1 MMRLRLTHIRTMEQ
15 QLSRNNHY
23 VPVWYQRQFFAPG
36 ASKLYR
42 LDKSPEVLSF
52 PGGRTVVKDVAQLS
66 PQKCFCTL
74 DLYTTLFGTQ
84 PNDEIEKY
92 LFGSIDRLGAT
103 AVRAFSDGRHE
114 EIHPAF
120 QDFFAY
126 LDAQKLR
133 TPKGLDW
140 IKSRYPSLTQVDLM
154 VEMQGLRT
162 MHCTMWT
169 EGVREIVSAEH
180 SDVKFIVSDHP
191 VTIFNAACPPDSA
204 SCSYPDDPSIEQIGS
219 QTVFVLDPDHCLIL
233 TNLEYAQNPART
245 DLTTPR
251 TNARYRGSGLV
262 RTDAFIRSRFLS
274 RDQVLAINHLL
285 KIRAK
290 RYVAAASEAGL
301 FPERQFHGS
310 WRDIGSVLMPRDEL
324 WQFGGE
330 IYVGYKDGSTHYQDQ
345 FGRTSGAH
353 EYLRKKRQASDP
365 KPEDPCGC
373 GSGHAFSQCCADVP
387 PADCPSW
394 DVYGIRERNLMF
406 SLSVQDI
413 LGLRSGKTWEDVRRE
428 LSDEQV
434 KKIHEGFGA
443 LWPVDTDL
451 VALLP
456 RPKKN
461 ALRVVYLGAPDPRT
475 IGATIIGWLPY
486 FDEIIVAHPF
496 QNPAGIKPK
505 YSPVQSPSQFKEQ
518 MLKNVMLLLMLEP
531 FIHAGRVHLVPDVSD
546 FNSEFR
552 TSIMQ
557 MAESRSAGLSIND
570 DDKKR
575 FEVLARDDLKR
586 WTLRMPESWLRIKVL
601 ESYPELTSTEIDATV
616 TYMKRTLQAD
626 PFALLQPLEPGEA
639 GGQFRVVKGYA
650 LESALFLA
658 CVTGAAIYTDTSTQ
672 WQQLHQHAILAQPFV
687 TDPVWVQATKSI
699 CSLSFP
705 LELDFRKVFEVM
717 VNGAFDDVRAS
728 LGALV
733 DAVRRRADQAE
744 ASNVLARVEGIRAV
758 LEKSGTGDMEG
769 RVEMSVPQGGF
780 ERRNVTRLLVTFAR
794 AKAVQPVPIAFIVRM
809 HQSAAQQQAG

>member
-1 MMRLRLTHIRTMEQ
+1 MEQ

-23 VPVWYQRQFFAPG
+23 VPVWYQRQFVAAG

-52 PGGRTVVKDVAQLS
+52 PGGRTVVKDVVQLS

-84 PNDEIEKY
+84 PNDEIERH
-92 LFGSIDRLGAT
+92 LFGAIDRRGAT
-103 AVRAFSDGRHE
+103 AVRAFSGGRHE
-114 EIHPAF
+114 KIHPAF

-169 EGVREIVSAEH
+169 EGVREIVSAER

-204 SCSYPDDPSIEQIGS
+204 SCSYPDDPAIEQIGS

-262 RTDAFIRSRFLS
+262 RTDAFIRSRHLS
-274 RDQVLAINHLL
+274 RDEVLAINYLL
-285 KIRAK
+285 KTRAR
-290 RYVAAASEAGL
+290 RYVAASSEAGL
-301 FPERQFHGS
+301 FPERQFHGTWS
-310 WRDIGSVLMPRDEL
+310 EISSVLMPRDQL

-330 IYVGYKDGSTHYQDQ
+330 MYVGYEDGSTHYQDQ

-353 EYLRKKRQASDP
+353 EYLRKKRPASDP
-365 KPEDPCGC
+365 KPEEPCGC
-373 GSGHAFSQCCADVP
+373 GSGHSFSQCCADVP
-387 PADCPSW
+387 SADRPSW

-406 SLSVQDI
+406 SFSVQDI
-413 LGLRSGKTWEDVRRE
+413 LGLRAGKTWEDVRRE

-434 KKIHEGFGA
+434 KKIHEGFGS

-451 VALLP
+451 VGLLP
-456 RPKKN
+456 QPNKT

-475 IGATIIGWLPY
+475 AGATIIGWLPY

-496 QNPAGIKPK
+496 QNPARIKPE
-505 YSPVQSPSQFKEQ
+505 YSPVQSPSQYKEQ
-518 MLKNVMLLLMLEP
+518 TLKNVMLLLMLEP
-531 FIHAGRVHLVPDVSD
+531 FIHAGRVHLVPDLSD
-546 FNSEFR
+546 FNSEFG
-552 TSIMQ
+552 TSVMQ
-557 MAESRSAGLSIND
+557 MAEGRSAGLSIND
-570 DDKKR
+570 DDKKQ
-575 FEVLARDDLKR
+575 FEVLARDDFKR
-586 WTLRMPESWLRIKVL
+586 WTLRMPEAWLRAKVL
-601 ESYPELTSTEIDATV
+601 ESSPELTSTEVDAAV
-616 TYMKRTLQAD
+616 AYMKREFQAD

-639 GGQFRVVKGYA
+639 GAQIRVIKGYA

-658 CVTGAAIYTDTSTQ
+658 CATGAAIYTDTNTQ
-672 WQQLHQHAILAQPFV
+672 WQQLHQHAVLAQPSV
-687 TDPVWVQATKSI
+687 TDPGWMPATESI
-699 CSLSFP
+699 RSLSFP
-705 LELDFRKVFEVM
+705 LELEVSKVVEEMENVAFE
-717 VNGAFDDVRAS
+717 DVRAAF
-728 LGALV
+728 GALV
-733 DAVRRRADQAE
+733 DAVRRRADQSE
-744 ASNVLARVEGIRAV
+744 AATVLARVDRIRAV
-758 LEKSGTGDMEG
+758 LEKAGTGDMEG
-769 RVEMSVPQGGF
+769 CVEMSVPQGGF
-780 ERRNVTRLLVTFAR
+780 ERRNVTRLLLTFAR
-794 AKAVQPVPIAFIVRM
+794 AKAVQPVPVAFIVRM
-809 HQSAAQQQAG
+809 HQSAAQQQSE